1 MRKIARLSLAPR
13 LVAAV
18 LAGSVASMSFAPIA
32 AAQGAKPAAEPKK
45 EAKKKPPTA
54 KMKKEARAAYGAGE
68 KAFDAGE
75 FADAETNFR
84 KAYEIIPTPHAEYWI
99 AKSLDK
105 QGKVLEAIEAYST
118 FMDNPNHER
127 AGEEKSKDAETR
139 LAELKKTP
147 GDFKLVTVPPGAAVT
162 VDGQAQMGETPMDL
176 KLAPGKHQIEIV
188 ANGFERKTIEVEMT
202 PAGTGEQS
210 VELTEAAPEP
220 APATPAPAPA
230 PVTPEPEPEP
240 EPRSKLPAYIT
251 LGIAG
256 ASAVVGT
263 IFGIQALGS
272 KSDFDDNPTNDTAD
286 DVERNALIADMAFG
300 VAITLGVTGVVLL
313 TSGDDDPV
321 SEAKKAQ
328 KKRWAR
334 WQVAPYA
341 SPKGGGGFAQF
352 SF

>member
-1 MRKIARLSLAPR
+1 MRKIASLSLAPR

-32 AAQGAKPAAEPKK
+32 AAQGAKAAAAPKK

-54 KMKKEARAAYGAGE
+54 KMKKDARAAYGAGE
-68 KAFDAGE
+68 KAFDAGK
-75 FADAETNFR
+75 FADAEASFR

-99 AKSLDK
+99 AKCLDK
-105 QGKVLEAIEAYST
+105 QSKVLEAIEAYSK
-118 FMDNPNHER
+118 FMDNPDHER
-127 AGEEKSKDAETR
+127 AGEEKSKDAEAR

-176 KLAPGKHQIEIV
+176 KLPPGKHSIEIV

-210 VELTEAAPEP
+210 VELTEAAEPEP
-220 APATPAPAPA
+220 APAPAPAPA
-230 PVTPEPEPEP
+230 PVEPEPEPEP

-272 KSDFDDNPTNDTAD
+272 KSDFDDNPTNDAAD

-300 VAITLGVTGVVLL
+300 VAITLGVTGIVLL

-321 SEAKKAQ
+321 SEAKRVQ
-328 KKRWAR
+328 KKRWAQ

-352 SF
+352 KF